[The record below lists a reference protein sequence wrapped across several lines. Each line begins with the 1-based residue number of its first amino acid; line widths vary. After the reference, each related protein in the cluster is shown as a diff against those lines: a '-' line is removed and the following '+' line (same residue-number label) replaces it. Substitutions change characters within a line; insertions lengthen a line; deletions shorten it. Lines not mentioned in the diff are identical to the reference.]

1 MNGVILRSS
10 PLHGL
15 LGKQRNIQIEKAMKL
30 AERQIEIMK
39 EDMSED
45 LIKMLMT
52 NWHYSMDDA
61 MDSRSGVYIFSRS
74 RGDNRA
80 TELLLLRIRARRE
93 TFDLGRSSQR

>member
-1 MNGVILRSS
+1 MNSVILRSS

-61 MDSRSGVYIFSRS
+61 MDVLYNSDTFSRLED
-74 RGDNRA
+74 DN
-80 TELLLLRIRARRE
+80 TC
-93 TFDLGRSSQR
+93 SQK